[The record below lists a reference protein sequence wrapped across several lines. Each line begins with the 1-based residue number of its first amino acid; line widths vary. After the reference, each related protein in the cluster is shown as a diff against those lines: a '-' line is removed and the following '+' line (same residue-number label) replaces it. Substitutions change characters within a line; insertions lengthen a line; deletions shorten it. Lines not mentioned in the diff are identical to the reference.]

1 LWKPDKERSL
11 TKMADIKKLHE
22 TRANLLTQA
31 TSIVAEAAESGVALE
46 GDKKNQFES
55 LTAEAGVIAEAIR
68 SEKSASEARS
78 AADAIRAEYASV
90 IAPKA
95 EKSDDEVAELRALGR
110 NGGGKLFEYRDVTR
124 STGLG
129 NPVAIADR
137 VNVVAA
143 QFNPFLDPSIITVV
157 RTATGNNIQ
166 FPRVTALGTAGSVAE
181 AGTIGESD
189 GTLSALSLTPIK
201 YATIIQVSEELV
213 EDAVFDLAGMIADKC
228 GAEVAVAHGAFAGT
242 AVAAQATLGA
252 TGTGTASVNP
262 TYTDL
267 AKLKAS
273 VNQAYRRA
281 PKAGWLMNDTTLGV
295 VTGLVDTAGQPIF
308 RAGDSNTPD
317 RLLGAPIY
325 SAALIDLTDDTAGAI
340 LFGDL
345 GQIYTALVGG
355 VRVDVSREFAWNTGL
370 VSYKVEVRGAT
381 GLSIPNAV
389 KSYKSANV

>member
-1 LWKPDKERSL
+1 MSDAR
-11 TKMADIKKLHE
+11 KLHE
-22 TRANLLTQA
+22 KRANLLTEAQ
-31 TSIVAEAAESGVALE
+31 SIVTDLAEKGEALE
-46 GDKKNQFES
+46 GESQARFEK
-55 LTAEAGVIAEAIR
+55 LTSEAATVAAAIR
-68 SEKSASEARS
+68 SEKEATEARS
-78 AADAIRAEYASV
+78 AADAVRAEYATA
-90 IAPKA
+90 IAPKV
-95 EKSDDEVAELRALGR
+95 EKSEGSNDELRALGR
-110 NGGGKLFEYRDVTR
+110 NGGVQVFEYRDVTR

-129 NPVAIADR
+129 NPVTIADR

-143 QFNPFLDPSIITVV
+143 QFNPFIDPAIVTVV
-157 RTATGNNIQ
+157 RASTGNNIQ

-189 GTLSALSLTPIK
+189 GTLSALSLTPVK
-201 YATIIQVSEELV
+201 YATIIQVTEELAT
-213 EDAVFDLAGMIADKC
+213 DAAFDLSAMIADKC

-242 AVAAQATLGA
+242 AVAAQATIGA
-252 TGTGTASVNP
+252 TGSGTVSINP
-262 TYTDL
+262 TFSDL
-267 AKLKAS
+267 AKLKSS

-308 RAGDSNTPD
+308 RPGDANTPD

-345 GQIYTALVGG
+345 GQIYTVLVGG
-355 VRVDVSREFAWNTGL
+355 VQVEVSREFAWNLGL
-370 VSYKVEVRGAT
+370 ISYKVQVRGAT
-381 GLSIPNAV
+381 GLSQASAV

>member
-1 LWKPDKERSL
+1 LWKPIKKETEMSDVR
-11 TKMADIKKLHE
+11 KLHE
-22 TRANLLTQA
+22 KRASLLTEAQ
-31 TSIVAEAAESGVALE
+31 SIVTDLAEKGESLEGESQARFEKLTSEAATVA
-46 GDKKNQFES
+46 
-55 LTAEAGVIAEAIR
+55 AAIR
-68 SEKSASEARS
+68 SEKDASEARS
-78 AADAIRAEYASV
+78 AADAVRAEYATA
-90 IAPKA
+90 IAPKV
-95 EKSDDEVAELRALGR
+95 EKSEGSNDELRALAR
-110 NGGGKLFEYRDVTR
+110 LGGSQTFEYRDVSR

-129 NPVAIADR
+129 NPVTIADR

-143 QFNPFLDPSIITVV
+143 QFNPFIDPAIITVV
-157 RTATGNNIQ
+157 RTSTGNNIQ

-189 GTLSALSLTPIK
+189 GTLSALSLTPVK
-201 YATIIQVSEELV
+201 YATIIQVTEELA
-213 EDAVFDLAGMIADKC
+213 EDAAFDLSAMIAEKC

-242 AVAAQATLGA
+242 AVAAQAGA
-252 TGTGTASVNP
+252 GVTGAGTTVNP

-295 VTGLVDTAGQPIF
+295 VTGLVDTTGQPIF

-325 SAALIDLTDDTAGAI
+325 SAALIDLTDDTAGSI

-345 GQIYTALVGG
+345 GQIYTVLVGG
-355 VRVDVSREFAWNTGL
+355 VRVEVSREFAWNLGL
-370 VSYKVEVRGAT
+370 ISYKVEVRGAT
-381 GLSIPNAV
+381 GLSQASAV
-389 KSYKSANV
+389 KSFKSANV

>member
-1 LWKPDKERSL
+1 
-11 TKMADIKKLHE
+11 M
-22 TRANLLTQA
+22 TRA
-31 TSIVAEAAESGVALE
+31 
-46 GDKKNQFES
+46 
-55 LTAEAGVIAEAIR
+55 
-68 SEKSASEARS
+68 
-78 AADAIRAEYASV
+78 
-90 IAPKA
+90 
-95 EKSDDEVAELRALGR
+95 
-110 NGGGKLFEYRDVTR
+110 
-124 STGLG
+124 TGLG

-143 QFNPFLDPSIITVV
+143 QFNPFLDPAIITVV

-189 GTLSALSLTPIK
+189 GTLSALSLTPVK

-213 EDAVFDLAGMIADKC
+213 EDAVFDLTALIAEKC

-242 AVAAQATLGA
+242 AIAAAATIGA
-252 TGTGTASVNP
+252 TGSGTVSVNP

-281 PKAGWLMNDTTLGV
+281 PKAGWLCNDTTLGV
-295 VTGLVDTAGQPIF
+295 ITGLVDTAGQPIF
-308 RAGDSNTPD
+308 RAGDSNAPD

-325 SAALIDLTDDTAGAI
+325 SAALIDLTDDTAGAL

-355 VRVDVSREFAWNTGL
+355 VRVDVSREYAWNTGL

-381 GLSIPNAV
+381 GLAQTTAV
-389 KSYKSANV
+389 KSYKSANVS

>member
-1 LWKPDKERSL
+1 
-11 TKMADIKKLHE
+11 MADIKKLAE
-22 TRANLLTQA
+22 KRANLLTQA
-31 TSIVAEAAESGVALE
+31 TSIVAEAAESGAALE
-46 GDKKNQFES
+46 GDKQTQFEA
-55 LTAEAGVIAEAIR
+55 LTAEAATIASVIR
-68 SEKSASEARS
+68 SEKDASEARS
-78 AADAIRAEYASV
+78 AADSARAEFAQV

-95 EKSDDEVAELRALGR
+95 EKSEGSNDELRALAR
-110 NGGGKLFEYRDVTR
+110 SGGVQIFEYRDVSR
-124 STGLG
+124 ATGLG
-129 NPVAIADR
+129 NPVSIADR

-143 QFNPFLDPSIITVV
+143 QFNPFIDPAIVSVV
-157 RTATGNNIQ
+157 RASTGNNIQ

-181 AGTIGESD
+181 AGTITESD
-189 GTLSALSLTPIK
+189 GTLSALSLTPVK
-201 YATIIQVSEELV
+201 YATIIQVTEELA
-213 EDAVFDLAGMIADKC
+213 EDAAFDLSAMIAEKC

-242 AVAAQATLGA
+242 AVAAQAALGA
-252 TGTGTASVNP
+252 TGSGTVSINP
-262 TYTDL
+262 TFTDL

-308 RAGDSNTPD
+308 RPGDANTPD

-345 GQIYTALVGG
+345 GQIYTVLVGG
-355 VRVDVSREFAWNTGL
+355 VRVEVSREFAWNLGL
-370 VSYKVEVRGAT
+370 ISYKVEVRGAT
-381 GLSIPNAV
+381 GLSQASAV

>member
-1 LWKPDKERSL
+1 MSDAR
-11 TKMADIKKLHE
+11 KLHE
-22 TRANLLTQA
+22 KRANLLTEAQ
-31 TSIVAEAAESGVALE
+31 SIVTDLAEKGEALE
-46 GDKKNQFES
+46 GESQARFEK
-55 LTAEAGVIAEAIR
+55 LTSEAATVAAAIR
-68 SEKSASEARS
+68 SEKEATEARS
-78 AADAIRAEYASV
+78 AADAVRAEYATA
-90 IAPKA
+90 IAPKV
-95 EKSDDEVAELRALGR
+95 EKTEGSNDELRALAR
-110 NGGGKLFEYRDVTR
+110 NGGVQVFEYRDVTR

-129 NPVAIADR
+129 NPVTIADR

-143 QFNPFLDPSIITVV
+143 QFNPFIDPAIVTVV
-157 RTATGNNIQ
+157 RASTGNNIQ

-189 GTLSALSLTPIK
+189 GTLSALSLTPVK
-201 YATIIQVSEELV
+201 YATIIQVTEELAT
-213 EDAVFDLAGMIADKC
+213 DAAFDLSAMIADKC

-242 AVAAQATLGA
+242 AVAAQAALGA
-252 TGTGTASVNP
+252 TGSGTVSINP
-262 TYTDL
+262 TFTDL

-308 RAGDSNTPD
+308 RPGDANTPD

-345 GQIYTALVGG
+345 GQIYTVLVGG
-355 VRVDVSREFAWNTGL
+355 VQVEVSREFAWNLGL
-370 VSYKVEVRGAT
+370 ISYKVQVRGAT
-381 GLSIPNAV
+381 GLSIPAAV

>member
-1 LWKPDKERSL
+1 V
-11 TKMADIKKLHE
+11 
-22 TRANLLTQA
+22 Q
-31 TSIVAEAAESGVALE
+31 V
-46 GDKKNQFES
+46 
-55 LTAEAGVIAEAIR
+55 
-68 SEKSASEARS
+68 
-78 AADAIRAEYASV
+78 
-90 IAPKA
+90 
-95 EKSDDEVAELRALGR
+95 
-110 NGGGKLFEYRDVTR
+110 FEYRDVSR

-129 NPVAIADR
+129 NPVSIADR

-143 QFNPFLDPSIITVV
+143 QFNPFIDPAIVTVV
-157 RTATGNNIQ
+157 RASTGNNIQ

-189 GTLSALSLTPIK
+189 GTLSALSLTPVK
-201 YATIIQVSEELV
+201 YATIIQVTEELAT
-213 EDAVFDLAGMIADKC
+213 DAAFDLSAMIADKC

-242 AVAAQATLGA
+242 AVAAQATIGA
-252 TGTGTASVNP
+252 TGSGTVSINP
-262 TYTDL
+262 TFTDL

-308 RAGDSNTPD
+308 RPGDANTPD

-345 GQIYTALVGG
+345 GQIYTVLVGG
-355 VRVDVSREFAWNTGL
+355 VQVEVSREFAWNLGL
-370 VSYKVEVRGAT
+370 ISYKVQVRGAT
-381 GLSIPNAV
+381 GLSQASAV

>member
-1 LWKPDKERSL
+1 MSDAR
-11 TKMADIKKLHE
+11 KLHE
-22 TRANLLTQA
+22 KRANLLTEAQ
-31 TSIVAEAAESGVALE
+31 SIVTDLAEKGEALE
-46 GDKKNQFES
+46 GESQARFEK
-55 LTAEAGVIAEAIR
+55 LTSEAATVAAAIR
-68 SEKSASEARS
+68 SEKEASEARS
-78 AADAIRAEYASV
+78 AADAVRAEYATA
-90 IAPKA
+90 IAPKV
-95 EKSDDEVAELRALGR
+95 EKTEGSNDELRALAR
-110 NGGGKLFEYRDVTR
+110 NGGVQLFEYRDVSR

-129 NPVAIADR
+129 NPVTIADR

-143 QFNPFLDPSIITVV
+143 QFNPFIDPAIVTVV
-157 RTATGNNIQ
+157 RASTGNNIQ

-181 AGTIGESD
+181 AGTISESD
-189 GTLSALSLTPIK
+189 GTLSALSLTPVK
-201 YATIIQVSEELV
+201 YATIIQVTEELAT
-213 EDAVFDLAGMIADKC
+213 DAAFDLSAMIADKC

-242 AVAAQATLGA
+242 AVAAQATIGA
-252 TGTGTASVNP
+252 TGSGTVSINP
-262 TYTDL
+262 TFTDL

-308 RAGDSNTPD
+308 RPGDANTPD

-345 GQIYTALVGG
+345 GQIYTVLVGG
-355 VRVDVSREFAWNTGL
+355 VQVEVSREFAWNLGL
-370 VSYKVEVRGAT
+370 ISYKVQVRGAT
-381 GLSIPNAV
+381 GLSQASAV

>member
-1 LWKPDKERSL
+1 MSDAR
-11 TKMADIKKLHE
+11 KLHE
-22 TRANLLTQA
+22 KRANLLTEAQ
-31 TSIVAEAAESGVALE
+31 SIVTDLAEKGEALE
-46 GDKKNQFES
+46 GESQARFEK
-55 LTAEAGVIAEAIR
+55 LTSEAATVAAAIR
-68 SEKSASEARS
+68 SEKEATEARS
-78 AADAIRAEYASV
+78 AADAVRAEYATA
-90 IAPKA
+90 IAPKV
-95 EKSDDEVAELRALGR
+95 EKSEGSNDELRALGR
-110 NGGGKLFEYRDVTR
+110 NGGVQVFEYRDVSR

-129 NPVAIADR
+129 NPVSIADR

-143 QFNPFLDPSIITVV
+143 QFNPFIDPAIVTVV
-157 RTATGNNIQ
+157 RASTGNNIQ

-189 GTLSALSLTPIK
+189 GTLSALSLTPVK
-201 YATIIQVSEELV
+201 YATIIQVTEELAT
-213 EDAVFDLAGMIADKC
+213 DAAFDLSAMIADKC

-242 AVAAQATLGA
+242 AVAAQASIGA
-252 TGTGTASVNP
+252 TGSGTVSINP
-262 TYTDL
+262 TFTDL

-308 RAGDSNTPD
+308 RPGDANTPD

-345 GQIYTALVGG
+345 GQIYTVLVGG
-355 VRVDVSREFAWNTGL
+355 VSVEISREFAWNLGL
-370 VSYKVEVRGAT
+370 ISFKVQVRGAT
-381 GLSIPNAV
+381 GLSQASAV

>member
-1 LWKPDKERSL
+1 
-11 TKMADIKKLHE
+11 MADIRKLHE
-22 TRANLLTQA
+22 QRAQALTEA
-31 TSIVAEAAESGVALE
+31 TSLVADLAEKGEALE
-46 GDKKNQFES
+46 GESQARFEK
-55 LTAEAGVIAEAIR
+55 LTAEASTIAAAIR
-68 SEKSASEARS
+68 SEKEAAEART
-78 AADAIRAEYASV
+78 AADSARAEFAAV
-90 IAPKA
+90 IAPAAKA
-95 EKSDDEVAELRALGR
+95 DRDESAELRALGR
-110 NGGGKLFEYRDVTR
+110 NGGSQVFEYRDVTK

-129 NPVAIADR
+129 NPVSVADQVNIIAS
-137 VNVVAA
+137 
-143 QFNPFLDPSIITVV
+143 QFNPFLDPNIITVV
-157 RTATGNNIQ
+157 RVASGNNIQ

-201 YATIIQVSEELV
+201 YATIIQVTEELV
-213 EDAVFDLAGMIADKC
+213 EDAIFDLNAMIASKC

-242 AVAAQATLGA
+242 AVAAAATIGA

-295 VTGLVDTAGQPIF
+295 VTGLVDTTGQPIF
-308 RAGDSNTPD
+308 RAGDANNAD
-317 RLLGAPIY
+317 RLLGAPVY

-355 VRVDVSREFAWNTGL
+355 VRVDVSREFAWTTGL

-381 GLSIPNAV
+381 GLAQASSV

>member
-1 LWKPDKERSL
+1 
-11 TKMADIKKLHE
+11 MADVKKLHE
-22 TRANLLTQA
+22 KRANLLTEA
-31 TSIVAEAAESGVALE
+31 TSIVADLAEKGAALE
-46 GDKKNQFES
+46 GEAQARFES
-55 LTAEAGVIAEAIR
+55 LTNEASTIAAAIR
-68 SEKSASEARS
+68 SEKDAAEART
-78 AADAIRAEYASV
+78 AADTARAEFAAV
-90 IAPKA
+90 IAPKVDKA
-95 EKSDDEVAELRALGR
+95 DDSEVAELRALGR
-110 NGGGKLFEYRDVTR
+110 NGGSRMFEFRDVTK

-129 NPVAIADR
+129 NPVTIADR

-143 QFNPFLDPSIITVV
+143 QFNPFLDPGIITVV
-157 RTATGNNIQ
+157 RVANGNNIQ

-189 GTLSALSLTPIK
+189 GTLSALSLTPVK

-242 AVAAQATLGA
+242 AIAAAATLGV
-252 TGTGTASVNP
+252 TGSGTTINP
-262 TYTDL
+262 NYTDL

-273 VNQAYRRA
+273 VNQVYRRA

-295 VTGLVDTAGQPIF
+295 VTGLVDTTGQPIF
-308 RAGDSNTPD
+308 RAGDANNPD
-317 RLLGAPIY
+317 RLLGAPVY
-325 SAALIDLTDDTAGAI
+325 SAALIDLTDNTAGSI

-381 GLSIPNAV
+381 GLAQASAV
-389 KSYKSANV
+389 KSFKSADVA

>member
-1 LWKPDKERSL
+1 
-11 TKMADIKKLHE
+11 MADIKKLAE
-22 TRANLLTQA
+22 KRANLLTQA
-31 TSIVAEAAESGVALE
+31 TSIVAEAAESGAALE
-46 GDKKNQFES
+46 GDKQTQFEA
-55 LTAEAGVIAEAIR
+55 LTAEAATIASVIR
-68 SEKSASEARS
+68 SEKDASEARS
-78 AADAIRAEYASV
+78 AADSARAEFAQV

-95 EKSDDEVAELRALGR
+95 EKSEGSNDELRALAR
-110 NGGGKLFEYRDVTR
+110 SGGVQIFEYRDVSR
-124 STGLG
+124 ATGLG
-129 NPVAIADR
+129 NPVSIADR

-143 QFNPFLDPSIITVV
+143 QFNPFIDPAIVSVV
-157 RTATGNNIQ
+157 RASTGNNIQ

-189 GTLSALSLTPIK
+189 GTLSALSLTPVK
-201 YATIIQVSEELV
+201 YATIIQVTEELA
-213 EDAVFDLAGMIADKC
+213 EDAAFDLSAMIAEKC

-242 AVAAQATLGA
+242 AVAAQAGA
-252 TGTGTASVNP
+252 GVTGAGTTINP

-295 VTGLVDTAGQPIF
+295 VTGLVDTTGQPIF

-345 GQIYTALVGG
+345 GQIYTVLVGG
-355 VRVDVSREFAWNTGL
+355 VRVEVSREFAWNLGL
-370 VSYKVEVRGAT
+370 ISYKVEVRGAT
-381 GLSIPNAV
+381 GLSQANAV
-389 KSYKSANV
+389 KSFKSANV

>member
-1 LWKPDKERSL
+1 
-11 TKMADIKKLHE
+11 MADVKKLHE
-22 TRANLLTQA
+22 KRASLLTEA
-31 TSIVAEAAESGVALE
+31 TSIVADLAEKGAALE
-46 GDKKNQFES
+46 GEAQARFES
-55 LTAEAGVIAEAIR
+55 LTNEASTIAAAIR
-68 SEKSASEARS
+68 SEKDASEARS
-78 AADAIRAEYASV
+78 AADAARAEFAAV
-90 IAPKA
+90 IAPKV
-95 EKSDDEVAELRALGR
+95 EKSDDSEVAELRALGR
-110 NGGGKLFEYRDVTR
+110 NGGSRMFEFRDVTK

-129 NPVAIADR
+129 NPVTIADR

-143 QFNPFLDPSIITVV
+143 QFNPFLDPGIITVV
-157 RTATGNNIQ
+157 RVANGNNIQ

-189 GTLSALSLTPIK
+189 GTLSALSLTPVK

-242 AVAAQATLGA
+242 AIAAAAGA
-252 TGTGTASVNP
+252 GVTGSGTTVNP
-262 TYTDL
+262 NYTDL

-273 VNQAYRRA
+273 VNQVYRRA

-295 VTGLVDTAGQPIF
+295 VTGLVDTTGQPIF
-308 RAGDSNTPD
+308 RAGDANNPD
-317 RLLGAPIY
+317 RLLGAPVY
-325 SAALIDLTDDTAGAI
+325 SAALIDLTDDTAGSI

-381 GLSIPNAV
+381 GLAQASAV
-389 KSYKSANV
+389 KSFKSANVA

>member
-1 LWKPDKERSL
+1 MSDAR
-11 TKMADIKKLHE
+11 KLHE
-22 TRANLLTQA
+22 KRANLLTEAQ
-31 TSIVAEAAESGVALE
+31 SIVTDLAEKGEALE
-46 GDKKNQFES
+46 GESQARFEK
-55 LTAEAGVIAEAIR
+55 LTSEAATVAAAIR
-68 SEKSASEARS
+68 SEKEASEARS
-78 AADAIRAEYASV
+78 AADAVRAEYATA
-90 IAPKA
+90 IAPKV
-95 EKSDDEVAELRALGR
+95 EKSEGSNDELRALAR
-110 NGGGKLFEYRDVTR
+110 NGGVQMFEYRDVSR

-129 NPVAIADR
+129 NPVTIADR

-143 QFNPFLDPSIITVV
+143 QFNPFIDPAIVTVV
-157 RTATGNNIQ
+157 RASTGNNIQ

-189 GTLSALSLTPIK
+189 GTLSALSLTPVK
-201 YATIIQVSEELV
+201 YATIIQVTEELAT
-213 EDAVFDLAGMIADKC
+213 DAAFDLSAMIADKC

-242 AVAAQATLGA
+242 AVAAQASIGA
-252 TGTGTASVNP
+252 TGSGTVSINP
-262 TYTDL
+262 TFTDL

-308 RAGDSNTPD
+308 RPGDANTPD

-345 GQIYTALVGG
+345 GQIYTVLVGG
-355 VRVDVSREFAWNTGL
+355 VQVEVSREFAWNLGL
-370 VSYKVEVRGAT
+370 ISYKVQVRGAT
-381 GLSIPNAV
+381 GLSQASAV

>member
-1 LWKPDKERSL
+1 MSDAR
-11 TKMADIKKLHE
+11 KLHE
-22 TRANLLTQA
+22 KRANLLTEAQ
-31 TSIVAEAAESGVALE
+31 SIVTDLAEKGEALE
-46 GDKKNQFES
+46 GESQARFEK
-55 LTAEAGVIAEAIR
+55 LTSEAATVAAAIR
-68 SEKSASEARS
+68 SEKEATEARS
-78 AADAIRAEYASV
+78 AADAVRAEYATA
-90 IAPKA
+90 IAPKV
-95 EKSDDEVAELRALGR
+95 EKTEGSNDELRALAR
-110 NGGGKLFEYRDVTR
+110 NGGVQVFEYRDVSR

-129 NPVAIADR
+129 NPVSIADR

-143 QFNPFLDPSIITVV
+143 QFNPFIDPAIVSVV
-157 RTATGNNIQ
+157 RASTGNNIQ

-189 GTLSALSLTPIK
+189 GTLSALSLTPVK
-201 YATIIQVSEELV
+201 YATIIQVTEELAT
-213 EDAVFDLAGMIADKC
+213 DAAFDLSAMIADKC

-242 AVAAQATLGA
+242 AVAAQAALGA
-252 TGTGTASVNP
+252 TGTGTASINP

-308 RAGDSNTPD
+308 RPGDANTPD

-345 GQIYTALVGG
+345 GQIYTVLVGG
-355 VRVDVSREFAWNTGL
+355 VQVEVSREFAWNLGL
-370 VSYKVEVRGAT
+370 ISYKVQVRGAT
-381 GLSIPNAV
+381 GLSQASAV
-389 KSYKSANV
+389 KSYKSANVA

>member
-1 LWKPDKERSL
+1 MSDAR
-11 TKMADIKKLHE
+11 KLHE
-22 TRANLLTQA
+22 KRANLLTEAQ
-31 TSIVAEAAESGVALE
+31 SIVTDLAEKGEALE
-46 GDKKNQFES
+46 GESQARFEK
-55 LTAEAGVIAEAIR
+55 LTSEAATVAAAIR
-68 SEKSASEARS
+68 SEKEATEARS
-78 AADAIRAEYASV
+78 AADAVRAEYATA
-90 IAPKA
+90 IAPKV
-95 EKSDDEVAELRALGR
+95 EKTEGSNDELRALAR
-110 NGGGKLFEYRDVTR
+110 NGGVQLFEYRDVSR

-129 NPVAIADR
+129 NPVTIADR

-143 QFNPFLDPSIITVV
+143 QFNPFIDPAIVTVV
-157 RTATGNNIQ
+157 RASTGNNIQ

-189 GTLSALSLTPIK
+189 GTLSALSLTPVK
-201 YATIIQVSEELV
+201 YATIIQVTEELAT
-213 EDAVFDLAGMIADKC
+213 DAAFDLSAMIAEKC

-262 TYTDL
+262 TFTDL

-308 RAGDSNTPD
+308 RPGDANTPD

-345 GQIYTALVGG
+345 GQIYTVLVGG
-355 VRVDVSREFAWNTGL
+355 VQVEVSREFAWNLGL
-370 VSYKVEVRGAT
+370 ISYKVQVRGAT
-381 GLSIPNAV
+381 GLSIGSAV
-389 KSYKSANV
+389 KSYKSANVA

>member
-1 LWKPDKERSL
+1 MSDAR
-11 TKMADIKKLHE
+11 KLHE
-22 TRANLLTQA
+22 KRANLLTEAQ
-31 TSIVAEAAESGVALE
+31 SIVTDLAEKGEALE
-46 GDKKNQFES
+46 GESQARFEK
-55 LTAEAGVIAEAIR
+55 LTSEAATVAAAIR
-68 SEKSASEARS
+68 SEKEATEARS
-78 AADAIRAEYASV
+78 AADAVRAEYATA
-90 IAPKA
+90 IAPKV
-95 EKSDDEVAELRALGR
+95 EKSEGSNEELRALAR
-110 NGGGKLFEYRDVTR
+110 NGGSQTFEYRDVTR

-129 NPVAIADR
+129 NPVTIADR

-143 QFNPFLDPSIITVV
+143 QFNPFIDPAIVTVV
-157 RTATGNNIQ
+157 RASTGNNIQ

-189 GTLSALSLTPIK
+189 GTLSALSLTPVK
-201 YATIIQVSEELV
+201 YATIIQVTEELAT
-213 EDAVFDLAGMIADKC
+213 DAAFDLSAMIAEKC

-242 AVAAQATLGA
+242 AVAAQATLGV
-252 TGTGTASVNP
+252 TGSGTVSINP
-262 TYTDL
+262 TFTDL

-308 RAGDSNTPD
+308 RPGDANTPD

-345 GQIYTALVGG
+345 GQIYTVLVGG
-355 VRVDVSREFAWNTGL
+355 VQVEVSREFAWNLGL
-370 VSYKVEVRGAT
+370 ISYKVQVRGAT
-381 GLSIPNAV
+381 GLSIPAAV

>member
-1 LWKPDKERSL
+1 
-11 TKMADIKKLHE
+11 MADIRKLHE
-22 TRANLLTQA
+22 QRAQALTEA
-31 TSIVAEAAESGVALE
+31 TSLVADLAEKGEALE
-46 GDKKNQFES
+46 GESQVRFEK
-55 LTAEAGVIAEAIR
+55 LTAEASTIAAAIR
-68 SEKSASEARS
+68 SEKDAAEARS
-78 AADAIRAEYASV
+78 AADSARAEFAAV
-90 IAPKA
+90 IAPAAKA
-95 EKSDDEVAELRALGR
+95 DRDEAAELRALGR
-110 NGGGKLFEYRDVTR
+110 NGGSQVFEYRDVTK

-129 NPVAIADR
+129 NPVTIADR

-143 QFNPFLDPSIITVV
+143 QFNPFLDANIVTVV
-157 RTATGNNIQ
+157 RTANGNNIQ
-166 FPRVTALGTAGSVAE
+166 FPRVTTLGTAGSVAE

-213 EDAVFDLAGMIADKC
+213 EDAVFNLAGMIADKC

-242 AVAAQATLGA
+242 AVAAAATIGA

-295 VTGLVDTAGQPIF
+295 VTGLVDTTGQPIF
-308 RAGDSNTPD
+308 RAGDANNAD
-317 RLLGAPIY
+317 RLLGAPVY

-355 VRVDVSREFAWNTGL
+355 VRVDVSREFAWSTGL

-381 GLSIPNAV
+381 GLAQASAV

>member
-1 LWKPDKERSL
+1 V
-11 TKMADIKKLHE
+11 ADVKKLHE
-22 TRANLLTQA
+22 KRASLLTEA
-31 TSIVAEAAESGVALE
+31 TSIVADLAEKGAALE
-46 GDKKNQFES
+46 GEAQARFES
-55 LTAEAGVIAEAIR
+55 LTNEASTIAAAIR
-68 SEKSASEARS
+68 SEKDASEARS
-78 AADAIRAEYASV
+78 AADAARAEFAAV
-90 IAPKA
+90 IAPKV
-95 EKSDDEVAELRALGR
+95 EKSDDSEVAELRALGR
-110 NGGGKLFEYRDVTR
+110 NGGSRMFEFRDVTK

-129 NPVAIADR
+129 NPVTIADR

-143 QFNPFLDPSIITVV
+143 QFNPFLDPGIITVV
-157 RTATGNNIQ
+157 RVANGNNIQ

-189 GTLSALSLTPIK
+189 GTLSALSLTPVK

-242 AVAAQATLGA
+242 AIAAAAGA
-252 TGTGTASVNP
+252 GVTGSGTTVNP
-262 TYTDL
+262 NYTDL

-273 VNQAYRRA
+273 VNQVYRRA

-295 VTGLVDTAGQPIF
+295 VTGLVDTTGQPIF
-308 RAGDSNTPD
+308 RAGDANNPD
-317 RLLGAPIY
+317 RLLGAPVY
-325 SAALIDLTDDTAGAI
+325 SAALIDLTDDTAGSI

-381 GLSIPNAV
+381 GLAQASAV
-389 KSYKSANV
+389 KSFKSANVA

>member
-1 LWKPDKERSL
+1 MSDAR
-11 TKMADIKKLHE
+11 KLHE
-22 TRANLLTQA
+22 KRANLLTEAQ
-31 TSIVAEAAESGVALE
+31 SIVTDLAEKGEALE
-46 GDKKNQFES
+46 GESQARFEK
-55 LTAEAGVIAEAIR
+55 LTSEAATVAAAIR
-68 SEKSASEARS
+68 SEKEATEARS
-78 AADAIRAEYASV
+78 AADAVRAEYATA
-90 IAPKA
+90 IAPKV
-95 EKSDDEVAELRALGR
+95 EKTEGSNDELRALAR
-110 NGGGKLFEYRDVTR
+110 NGGVQVFEYRDVSR

-129 NPVAIADR
+129 NPVSIADR

-143 QFNPFLDPSIITVV
+143 QFNPFIDPAIVSVV
-157 RTATGNNIQ
+157 RASTGNNIQ

-189 GTLSALSLTPIK
+189 GTLSALSLTPVK
-201 YATIIQVSEELV
+201 YATIIQVTEELAT
-213 EDAVFDLAGMIADKC
+213 DAAFDLSAMIAEKC

-242 AVAAQATLGA
+242 AVAAQAALGA
-252 TGTGTASVNP
+252 TGTGTASINP

-308 RAGDSNTPD
+308 RPGDANTPD

-345 GQIYTALVGG
+345 GQIYTVLVGG
-355 VRVDVSREFAWNTGL
+355 VQVEVSREFAWNLGL
-370 VSYKVEVRGAT
+370 ISYKVQVRGAT
-381 GLSIPNAV
+381 GLSQASAV

>member
-1 LWKPDKERSL
+1 
-11 TKMADIKKLHE
+11 MADIRKLHE
-22 TRANLLTQA
+22 QRAQALTEA
-31 TSIVAEAAESGVALE
+31 TSLVADLAEKGEALE
-46 GDKKNQFES
+46 GESQVRFEK
-55 LTAEAGVIAEAIR
+55 LTAEASTIAAAIR
-68 SEKSASEARS
+68 SEKDAAEART
-78 AADAIRAEYASV
+78 AADSARAEFAAV
-90 IAPKA
+90 IAPAAKA
-95 EKSDDEVAELRALGR
+95 DRDEAAELRALGR
-110 NGGGKLFEYRDVTR
+110 NGGSQVFEYRDVTK

-129 NPVAIADR
+129 NPVTIADR

-143 QFNPFLDPSIITVV
+143 QFNPFLDANIITVV
-157 RTATGNNIQ
+157 RTANGNNIQ

-201 YATIIQVSEELV
+201 YATIIQVTEELV

-242 AVAAQATLGA
+242 AVAAAATVGA
-252 TGTGTASVNP
+252 TGSGTVSINP

-295 VTGLVDTAGQPIF
+295 VTGLVDTTGQPIF
-308 RAGDSNTPD
+308 RAGDANNAD
-317 RLLGAPIY
+317 RLLGAPVY

-381 GLSIPNAV
+381 GLAQVSAV

>member
-1 LWKPDKERSL
+1 MSDAR
-11 TKMADIKKLHE
+11 KLHE
-22 TRANLLTQA
+22 KRANLLTEAQ
-31 TSIVAEAAESGVALE
+31 TIVTDLAEKGEALE
-46 GDKKNQFES
+46 GESQARFEK
-55 LTAEAGVIAEAIR
+55 LTSEAATVAAAIR
-68 SEKSASEARS
+68 SEKEATEARS
-78 AADAIRAEYASV
+78 AADAVRAEYATA
-90 IAPKA
+90 IAPKV
-95 EKSDDEVAELRALGR
+95 EKTEGSNDELRALAR
-110 NGGGKLFEYRDVTR
+110 NGGVQLFEYRDVSR

-129 NPVAIADR
+129 NPVTIADR

-143 QFNPFLDPSIITVV
+143 QFNPFIDPAIVTVV
-157 RTATGNNIQ
+157 RASTGNNIQ

-189 GTLSALSLTPIK
+189 GTLSALSLTPVK
-201 YATIIQVSEELV
+201 YATIIQVTEELAT
-213 EDAVFDLAGMIADKC
+213 DAAFDLSAMIADKC

-242 AVAAQATLGA
+242 AVAAQATIGA
-252 TGTGTASVNP
+252 TGSGTVSINP
-262 TYTDL
+262 TFTDL

-308 RAGDSNTPD
+308 RPGDANTPD

-345 GQIYTALVGG
+345 GQIYTVLVGG
-355 VRVDVSREFAWNTGL
+355 VQVEVSREFAWNLGL
-370 VSYKVEVRGAT
+370 ISYKVQVRGAT
-381 GLSIPNAV
+381 GLSQASAV

>member
-1 LWKPDKERSL
+1 VETNQDKETEMSDAR
-11 TKMADIKKLHE
+11 KLHE
-22 TRANLLTQA
+22 KRANLLTEAQ
-31 TSIVAEAAESGVALE
+31 SIVTDLAEKGEALE
-46 GDKKNQFES
+46 GESQARFEK
-55 LTAEAGVIAEAIR
+55 LTSEAATVAAAIR
-68 SEKSASEARS
+68 SEKEATEARS
-78 AADAIRAEYASV
+78 AADAVRAEYATA
-90 IAPKA
+90 IAPKV
-95 EKSDDEVAELRALGR
+95 EKSEGSNDELRALAR
-110 NGGGKLFEYRDVTR
+110 NGGVQMFEYRDVTR

-129 NPVAIADR
+129 NPVTIADR

-143 QFNPFLDPSIITVV
+143 QFNPFIDPAIVTVV
-157 RTATGNNIQ
+157 RASTGNNIQ

-189 GTLSALSLTPIK
+189 GTLSALSLTPVK
-201 YATIIQVSEELV
+201 YATIIQVTEELAT
-213 EDAVFDLAGMIADKC
+213 DAAFDLCAMIADKC

-242 AVAAQATLGA
+242 AVAAQATIGA
-252 TGTGTASVNP
+252 TGSGTVSINP
-262 TYTDL
+262 TFTDL

-308 RAGDSNTPD
+308 RPGDANTPD

-345 GQIYTALVGG
+345 GQIYTVLVGG
-355 VRVDVSREFAWNTGL
+355 VSVEVSREFAWNLGL
-370 VSYKVEVRGAT
+370 ISFKVQVRGAT
-381 GLSIPNAV
+381 GLSQASAV

>member
-1 LWKPDKERSL
+1 MSDAR
-11 TKMADIKKLHE
+11 KLHE
-22 TRANLLTQA
+22 KRANLLTEAQ
-31 TSIVAEAAESGVALE
+31 SIVTDLAEKGEALE
-46 GDKKNQFES
+46 GESQARFEK
-55 LTAEAGVIAEAIR
+55 LTSEAATVAAAIR
-68 SEKSASEARS
+68 SEKEASEARS
-78 AADAIRAEYASV
+78 AADAVRAEYATA
-90 IAPKA
+90 IAPKV
-95 EKSDDEVAELRALGR
+95 EKTEGSNDELRALAR
-110 NGGGKLFEYRDVTR
+110 NGGVQLFEYRDVSR

-129 NPVAIADR
+129 NPVTIADR

-143 QFNPFLDPSIITVV
+143 QFNPFIDPAIVTVV
-157 RTATGNNIQ
+157 RASTGNNIQ

-189 GTLSALSLTPIK
+189 GTLSALSLTPVK
-201 YATIIQVSEELV
+201 YATIIQVTEELAT
-213 EDAVFDLAGMIADKC
+213 DAAFDLSAMIADKC

-262 TYTDL
+262 TFTDL

-308 RAGDSNTPD
+308 RPGDANTPD

-345 GQIYTALVGG
+345 GQIYTVLVGG
-355 VRVDVSREFAWNTGL
+355 VQVEVSREFAWNLGL
-370 VSYKVEVRGAT
+370 ISYKVQVRGAT
-381 GLSIPNAV
+381 GLSQASAV

>member
-1 LWKPDKERSL
+1 
-11 TKMADIKKLHE
+11 MADIRKLHE
-22 TRANLLTQA
+22 KRANLLTQA
-31 TSIVAEAAESGVALE
+31 TSIVAEAAEAGVALE
-46 GDKKNQFES
+46 GDKQNQFTS
-55 LTAEAGVIAEAIR
+55 LTAEAAVIAEAIR
-68 SEKSASEARS
+68 SEKSAAEARG
-78 AADAIRAEYASV
+78 AADVARAEFAQV
-90 IAPKA
+90 IAPAADK
-95 EKSDDEVAELRALGR
+95 DQDETAELRALGK
-110 NGGGKLFEYRDVTR
+110 NGGSRLFEYRDVTR
-124 STGLG
+124 ATGLG

-181 AGTIGESD
+181 AGTITESD

-213 EDAVFDLAGMIADKC
+213 EDAVFDLSALIAEKC

-242 AVAAQATLGA
+242 AIAAAATLGV
-252 TGTGTASVNP
+252 TGAGTTINP

-281 PKAGWLMNDTTLGV
+281 PKAGWLCNDTTLGV
-295 VTGLVDTAGQPIF
+295 ITGLVDTSGQPIF
-308 RAGDSNTPD
+308 RPGDSNAPD

-325 SAALIDLTDDTAGAI
+325 SAALIDLTDNTAGSI

-355 VRVDVSREFAWNTGL
+355 VRVDVSREYAWNTGL

-381 GLSIPNAV
+381 GLAQTTAV
-389 KSYKSANV
+389 KSFKSADVA

>member
-1 LWKPDKERSL
+1 
-11 TKMADIKKLHE
+11 MADVRKLHE
-22 TRANLLTQA
+22 KRASLLTEA
-31 TSIVAEAAESGVALE
+31 TSIVADAAEKGAALE
-46 GDKKNQFES
+46 GEAQQRFES
-55 LTAEAGVIAEAIR
+55 LTNEASTIAAVIR
-68 SEKSASEARS
+68 SEKDASEARS
-78 AADAIRAEYASV
+78 AADSARAEFAAV
-90 IAPKA
+90 IAPKVD
-95 EKSDDEVAELRALGR
+95 KSDNDEVAELRALGR
-110 NGGGKLFEYRDVTR
+110 LGGSRMFEYRDVTK

-129 NPVAIADR
+129 NPVTIADR
-137 VNVVAA
+137 VNIVAA
-143 QFNPFLDPSIITVV
+143 QFNPFLDPGIITVV
-157 RTATGNNIQ
+157 RTASGNNIQ

-242 AVAAQATLGA
+242 AIAGAATLGV
-252 TGTGTASVNP
+252 TGSGTTINP
-262 TYTDL
+262 NYTDL
-267 AKLKAS
+267 AKLKAA
-273 VNQAYRRA
+273 VNQVYRRA

-295 VTGLVDTAGQPIF
+295 VTGLVDTTGQPIF
-308 RAGDSNTPD
+308 RAGDSNNPD
-317 RLLGAPIY
+317 RLLGAPVY
-325 SAALIDLTDDTAGAI
+325 SAALIDLTDNTAGSI

-381 GLSIPNAV
+381 GLAQASAV
-389 KSYKSANV
+389 KSFKSADVA

>member
-1 LWKPDKERSL
+1 MSDAR
-11 TKMADIKKLHE
+11 KLHE
-22 TRANLLTQA
+22 KRANLLTEAQ
-31 TSIVAEAAESGVALE
+31 SIVTDLAEKGEALE
-46 GDKKNQFES
+46 GESQARFEK
-55 LTAEAGVIAEAIR
+55 LTSEAATVAAAIR
-68 SEKSASEARS
+68 SEKEASEARS
-78 AADAIRAEYASV
+78 AADAVRAEYATA
-90 IAPKA
+90 IAPKV
-95 EKSDDEVAELRALGR
+95 EKTEGSNDELRALAR
-110 NGGGKLFEYRDVTR
+110 NGGVQLFEYRDVSR

-129 NPVAIADR
+129 NPVTIADR

-143 QFNPFLDPSIITVV
+143 QFNPFIDPAIVTVV
-157 RTATGNNIQ
+157 RASTGNNIQ

-189 GTLSALSLTPIK
+189 GTLSALSLTPVK
-201 YATIIQVSEELV
+201 YATIIQVTEELAT
-213 EDAVFDLAGMIADKC
+213 DAAFDLSAMIAEKC

-242 AVAAQATLGA
+242 AVAAAATVGA
-252 TGTGTASVNP
+252 TGSGTVSINP
-262 TYTDL
+262 TFTDL

-308 RAGDSNTPD
+308 RPGDANTPD

-345 GQIYTALVGG
+345 GQIYTVLVGG
-355 VRVDVSREFAWNTGL
+355 VQVEVSREFAWNLGL
-370 VSYKVEVRGAT
+370 ISYKVQVRGAT
-381 GLSIPNAV
+381 GLSQASAV

>member
-1 LWKPDKERSL
+1 MSDAR
-11 TKMADIKKLHE
+11 KLHE
-22 TRANLLTQA
+22 KRANLLTEAQ
-31 TSIVAEAAESGVALE
+31 SIVTDLAEKGEALE
-46 GDKKNQFES
+46 GESQARFEK
-55 LTAEAGVIAEAIR
+55 LTSEAATVAAAIR
-68 SEKSASEARS
+68 SEKEATEARS
-78 AADAIRAEYASV
+78 AADAVRAEYATA
-90 IAPKA
+90 IAPKV
-95 EKSDDEVAELRALGR
+95 EKTEGSNDELRALAR
-110 NGGGKLFEYRDVTR
+110 NGGVQLFEYRDVSR

-129 NPVAIADR
+129 NPITIADR

-143 QFNPFLDPSIITVV
+143 QFNPFIDPAIVTVV
-157 RTATGNNIQ
+157 RASTGNNIQ

-189 GTLSALSLTPIK
+189 GTLSALSLTPVK
-201 YATIIQVSEELV
+201 YATIIQVTEELAT
-213 EDAVFDLAGMIADKC
+213 DAAFDLSAMIADKC

-242 AVAAQATLGA
+242 AVAAQATIGA
-252 TGTGTASVNP
+252 TGSGTVSINP
-262 TYTDL
+262 TFTDL

-308 RAGDSNTPD
+308 RPGDANTPD

-345 GQIYTALVGG
+345 GQIYTVLVGG
-355 VRVDVSREFAWNTGL
+355 VQVEVSREFAWNLGL
-370 VSYKVEVRGAT
+370 ISYKVQVRGAT
-381 GLSIPNAV
+381 GLSQASAV

>member
-1 LWKPDKERSL
+1 MSDAR
-11 TKMADIKKLHE
+11 KLHE
-22 TRANLLTQA
+22 KRANLLTEAQ
-31 TSIVAEAAESGVALE
+31 SIVTDLAEKGEALE
-46 GDKKNQFES
+46 GESQARFEK
-55 LTAEAGVIAEAIR
+55 LTSEAATVAAAIR
-68 SEKSASEARS
+68 SEKEATEARS
-78 AADAIRAEYASV
+78 AADAVRAEYATA
-90 IAPKA
+90 IAPKV
-95 EKSDDEVAELRALGR
+95 EKTEGSNDELRALAR
-110 NGGGKLFEYRDVTR
+110 NGGVQLFEYRDVSR

-129 NPVAIADR
+129 NPVTIADR

-143 QFNPFLDPSIITVV
+143 QFNPFIDPAIVTVV
-157 RTATGNNIQ
+157 RTSTGNNIQ

-189 GTLSALSLTPIK
+189 GTLSALSLTPVK
-201 YATIIQVSEELV
+201 YATIIQVTEELAT
-213 EDAVFDLAGMIADKC
+213 DAAFDLSAMIADKC

-242 AVAAQATLGA
+242 AVAAQAALGA
-252 TGTGTASVNP
+252 TGTGTASINP

-308 RAGDSNTPD
+308 RAGDANTPD

-345 GQIYTALVGG
+345 GQIYTVLVGG
-355 VRVDVSREFAWNTGL
+355 VQVEVSREFAWNLGL
-370 VSYKVEVRGAT
+370 ISYKVQVRGAT
-381 GLSIPNAV
+381 GLSQASAV